1 MYVFLQFYLNNALNI
16 LVNPAL
22 VVLLHELDKNY
33 FISILEA
40 CLKFNK
46 YSIASDNVR
55 QYPLGISCHYIVI
68 TNTMY

>member
-1 MYVFLQFYLNNALNI
+1 MYFVLQFYLGKALNI

-22 VVLLHELDKNY
+22 VVLLHELEKHY
-33 FISILEA
+33 FISILET

-55 QYPLGISCHYIVI
+55 QYPLGISCHYKVI
-68 TNTMY
+68 TITMY